1 MGRMSADI
9 EATYQAV
16 ERLANLFELSYEP
29 MLAWRLDRP
38 VEVWNAAAARLY
50 RYSLDEAFG
59 RSSNTLLQTR
69 FPIDFTELRLR
80 LRNHGHW
87 SGEVRRV

>member
-29 MLAWRLDRP
+29 MLAWRLDGP
-38 VEVWNAAAARLY
+38 VEFWNAGAARLY
-50 RYSLDEAFG
+50 RYSLDEIG
-59 RSSNTLLQTR
+59 RSRNTLLQTR